1 MITVSA
7 AAVVWSSGVIR
18 LEEGER
24 DVSVLVDNAL
34 PIAGLFVAVLLG
46 AVFLLWLSMRRQL
59 KKINPDLPKG
69 RDDEEQAADRAFTEE
84 AVERGERAADESP
97 DS

>member
-1 MITVSA
+1 MITAVA
-7 AAVVWSSGVIR
+7 AAALQAQALVR
-18 LEEGER
+18 LEEER
-24 DVSVLVDNAL
+24 DVSALVDGAL

-59 KKINPDLPKG
+59 NRINPELPKG
-69 RDDEEQAADRAFTEE
+69 RDDLEQEADARLTEE

-97 DS
+97 GS